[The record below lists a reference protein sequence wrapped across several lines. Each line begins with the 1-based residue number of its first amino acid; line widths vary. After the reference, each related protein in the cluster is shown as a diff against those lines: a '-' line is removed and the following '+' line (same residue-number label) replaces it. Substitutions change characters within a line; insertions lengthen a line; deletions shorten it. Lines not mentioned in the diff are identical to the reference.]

1 MMAPKSVSRR
11 SFLAV
16 AAAVPLASAAPQGK
30 RIPVGLELYSV
41 REELKQDLM
50 GTVRG
55 VAKMGYEVVEF
66 YAPYFRWT
74 DAYAKD
80 VRKLLDD
87 LGIRCLSTHNDSQS
101 FTPENLPR
109 AIELNQIIG
118 SKFIVMASAG
128 KVQGLDGW
136 KTVAER
142 LNQAAG
148 KLKPQGLRTGYHNHA
163 AEFHPVD
170 GRRPIEV
177 IAENTGKEVVLQ
189 FDVGTCIEAGSDPV
203 AWIDKNPGRIVSMHC
218 KDWSPEPGKGYK
230 VLFGEG
236 VAPWKK
242 IFEAAEATGGIEYY
256 LVEQEG
262 SAYPPLE
269 TAERCLATFRK
280 LHTS

>member
-1 MMAPKSVSRR
+1 MMAREVVSRR

-16 AAAVPLASAAPQGK
+16 AAATPLASAAPQGK
-30 RIPVGLELYSV
+30 HIPVGLELYSV

-50 GTVRG
+50 STVRG

-142 LNQAAG
+142 LNQAAE
-148 KLKPQGLRTGYHNHA
+148 KLKPLGLRTGYHNHA
-163 AEFHPVD
+163 AELRPGE
-170 GRRPIEV
+170 GRR
-177 IAENTGKEVVLQ
+177 
-189 FDVGTCIEAGSDPV
+189 
-203 AWIDKNPGRIVSMHC
+203 
-218 KDWSPEPGKGYK
+218 
-230 VLFGEG
+230 
-236 VAPWKK
+236 
-242 IFEAAEATGGIEYY
+242 
-256 LVEQEG
+256 
-262 SAYPPLE
+262 
-269 TAERCLATFRK
+269 
-280 LHTS
+280 